1 LDLGARQIRAV
12 ELAAWRARVRPK
24 RIRGRE
30 GDDTW
35 VPHVSVCGGGE
46 LSELL
51 GFGEW
56 EMRSLLE

>member
-1 LDLGARQIRAV
+1 M
-12 ELAAWRARVRPK
+12 RPK
-24 RIRGRE
+24 RIRGREGDDTIRGRE